1 MKKNIMV
8 ISLIAILVLALA
20 LTGCGKKTNVDENE
34 STGDYTTST
43 QTSGDVEENKEV
55 EGDSEMNNVDTA
67 NPYVDIEKNPIVTM
81 EIDGVGT
88 IKMELYP
95 QIAPESV
102 ENFISL
108 VKSGFYDGLIFHRVI
123 PGFMAQGG
131 DPNGNGTG
139 GAPYNIIGEFS
150 ANGIKNDLS
159 HTRGVLSMARSSEP
173 NSASSQFFIVTTDST
188 YLDGNYAAFGK
199 VLEGMDV
206 VDTVVNS
213 PVIRTSQEVDQMLYY
228 TNPEEYFTQM
238 AEADRPVN
246 PPVIKSA
253 TVETFDVEYS
263 EPTKLK

>member
-1 MKKNIMV
+1 MKKNLLV
-8 ISLIAILVLALA
+8 ISLIVILAMALA
-20 LTGCGKKTNVDENE
+20 LTGCGKKNTVDTSETT
-34 STGDYTTST
+34 SDFTST
-43 QTSGDVEENKEV
+43 QLSGNAEENQDIEGENEMSNV
-55 EGDSEMNNVDTA
+55 ETI
-67 NPYVDIEKNPIVTM
+67 NPYLDIEKNPVVTM
-81 EIDGVGT
+81 EIEGVGT

-108 VKSGFYDGLIFHRVI
+108 INRGFYNGLVFHRVI
-123 PGFMAQGG
+123 PEFMAQGG

-139 GAPYNIIGEFS
+139 GAEYNIVGEFA
-150 ANGIKNDLS
+150 ANGVKNDLS
-159 HTRGVLSMARSSEP
+159 HTRGVLSMARANDP

-213 PVIRTSQEVDQMLYY
+213 PVIRRSQDVDKMLYY
-228 TNPEEYFTQM
+228 TNPEEYYTQM
-238 AEADRPVN
+238 SEADRPVN

-253 TVETFDVEYS
+253 TVETFDVEYA